1 MGLRVTTWNVNGIR
15 YVSLIRVCKKMVS
28 RTLFY
33 LCLQPRTARAH
44 ILTTSFNRNPFGYAP
59 WNQKRT
65 YEAMFEILDAD
76 IVIMQEAKIQ
86 RKDLTD
92 DMVLV
97 KGWDVFFSLPRDKKG
112 YSGVAIYTRNS
123 KCCPL
128 RAEEGITG
136 VLCPP
141 KSSTKFRDLPVAQQI
156 GGYPRDDQILGPVD
170 EVMLDSEGRTVILE
184 FPAFVLIGVY
194 VPATRDDTRTDF
206 RIGFLTALDARI
218 RNLVA
223 MGKQVVLAGDLNI
236 IRSDLDTAGCAESLR
251 KEGMTLDEFMST
263 PSRRLFNQLV
273 FEGQVIGEKDEGREE
288 PVMWDI
294 TRCFHPDRTGMYTC
308 WETKK
313 NARPG
318 NFGSR
323 IDYILCTAGIKSWF
337 NDSDIQEGLIGSDHC
352 PVYATLADRV
362 KHEGKDCHI
371 TDVMNPRDMFKDGQ
385 RLRDWSTK
393 DLLPQSAKLLNE
405 FDRRRSIRDM
415 FTKKPSATKVEQV
428 AASTAAAGSDKFTKQ
443 ISKSDQTSTTRPVLA
458 VPSPIRS
465 TTQASSNAN
474 SLSPNSSHVA
484 ASPTASL
491 KRTVS
496 STFTQPSKRTKAT
509 TTKDKSK
516 LGANQ
521 SSLKGFFKPKSPALN
536 KAEEQQKEGEHAQ
549 ASEKAVGAATP
560 ASPSP
565 SKLSATNSSQ
575 VDGAADAVGQGDEG
589 DDTSGPNED
598 KVFDPIESK
607 ESWSK
612 LLGKKRAAPLCEH
625 EEPCISYQTKKPG
638 VNTGEYPNQQRNIV
652 KIDNLTGW

>member
-1 MGLRVTTWNVNGIR
+1 M
-15 YVSLIRVCKKMVS
+15 
-28 RTLFY
+28 
-33 LCLQPRTARAH
+33 
-44 ILTTSFNRNPFGYAP
+44 
-59 WNQKRT
+59 
-65 YEAMFEILDAD
+65 
-76 IVIMQEAKIQ
+76 
-86 RKDLTD
+86 
-92 DMVLV
+92 
-97 KGWDVFFSLPRDKKG
+97 
-112 YSGVAIYTRNS
+112 AIYTRNS
-123 KCCPL
+123 KCCPI

-141 KSSTKFRDLPVAQQI
+141 KSSTKFRDLPTEQQI

-223 MGKQVVLAGDLNI
+223 MGKQVILAGDLNI
-236 IRSDLDTAGCAESLR
+236 IRSDLDTAGCAEHLR

-273 FEGQVIGEKDEGREE
+273 FEGQVIGEEDEGREE
-288 PVMWDI
+288 PVMWDL

-337 NDSDIQEGLIGSDHC
+337 TESDIQEGLIGSDHC

-362 KHEGKDCHI
+362 KHEEEDRCI
-371 TDVMNPRDMFKDGQ
+371 TDIMNPSDMFKDGK
-385 RLRDWSTK
+385 RLREWNTK

-405 FDRRRSIRDM
+405 FDRRRSIKDM
-415 FTKKPSATKVEQV
+415 FTKKPSATKVEQF
-428 AASTAAAGSDKFTKQ
+428 AADTSAADSVKPA
-443 ISKSDQTSTTRPVLA
+443 DQFSNTNEELSTRPVVT

-465 TTQASSNAN
+465 TTQSSSNAN
-474 SLSPNSSHVA
+474 ALSPTPSRVA

-496 STFTQPSKRTKAT
+496 GTFAQPSKKAKIIAA
-509 TTKDKSK
+509 KDKGK
-516 LGANQ
+516 PGPNQ
-521 SSLKGFFKPKSPALN
+521 SSLKGFFKPKTPAPN
-536 KAEEQQKEGEHAQ
+536 MTAEQQQEGGNTQTA
-549 ASEKAVGAATP
+549 EKAVFAATR

-565 SKLSATNSSQ
+565 IKRSATNSSQ
-575 VDGAADAVGQGDEG
+575 VDDAAGDVGQEHDGEDKP
-589 DDTSGPNED
+589 GPNED

-612 LLGKKRAAPLCEH
+612 LLGKKRAAPLCDH

-638 VNTGEYPNQQRNIV
+638 VNTGEYTCPRRRLVTIGITTRRLCEV
-652 KIDNLTGW
+652 EPTEYPS

>member
-1 MGLRVTTWNVNGIR
+1 M
-15 YVSLIRVCKKMVS
+15 
-28 RTLFY
+28 
-33 LCLQPRTARAH
+33 
-44 ILTTSFNRNPFGYAP
+44 
-59 WNQKRT
+59 
-65 YEAMFEILDAD
+65 
-76 IVIMQEAKIQ
+76 
-86 RKDLTD
+86 
-92 DMVLV
+92 
-97 KGWDVFFSLPRDKKG
+97 
-112 YSGVAIYTRNS
+112 AIYTRNS
-123 KCCPL
+123 KCCPI

-141 KSSTKFRDLPVAQQI
+141 KSSTKFRDLPADQQI
-156 GGYPRDDQILGPVD
+156 GGYPREDQIIGPVD

-223 MGKQVVLAGDLNI
+223 MGKQVILAGDLNI
-236 IRSDLDTAGCAESLR
+236 IRSDIDTAGLAEQLR

-273 FEGQVIGEKDEGREE
+273 FEGQVVGDKDEGREE

-294 TRCFHPDRTGMYTC
+294 TRCFHPDRAGMYTC

-337 NDSDIQEGLIGSDHC
+337 EDANIQEGLIGSDHC
-352 PVYATLADRV
+352 PVHATLADRV
-362 KHEGKDCHI
+362 KHEEKDCCI
-371 TDVMNPRDMFKDGQ
+371 MDVMNPEDIFKNGQ
-385 RLRDWSTK
+385 RLREWNTK

-415 FTKKPSATKVEQV
+415 FTKKPTAAKVEPV
-428 AASTAAAGSDKFTKQ
+428 ASNTATAEPG
-443 ISKSDQTSTTRPVLA
+443 TSTDQMPNADEASSAGPAPTI
-458 VPSPIRS
+458 PSPRHNTSQSI
-465 TTQASSNAN
+465 SNAN
-474 SLSPNSSHVA
+474 ILSSNPSDAA
-484 ASPTASL
+484 ASPTAPF
-491 KRTVS
+491 KRTAS
-496 STFTQPSKRTKAT
+496 GAFSQPSKKAKT
-509 TTKDKSK
+509 VAAKDKGK
-516 LGANQ
+516 PGPNQ
-521 SSLKGFFKPKSPALN
+521 SSLKGFFKPKSPAPN
-536 KAEEQQKEGEHAQ
+536 KTDEEEQRQGGYVVAG
-549 ASEKAVGAATP
+549 ASIRSATR

-565 SKLSATNSSQ
+565 IKRSASYLSQ
-575 VDGAADAVGQGDEG
+575 VDGTGGEPMQATGGEDMPGSNG
-589 DDTSGPNED
+589 D

-625 EEPCISYQTKKPG
+625 EEPCISFQTKKPG
-638 VNTGEYPNQQRNIV
+638 VNTGEYSKPQD
-652 KIDNLTGW
+652 KIMRWHLLRRWCCVATTPALSKLVLTFNYRPLILHVLATAGAIRAEGEGNAVALWDIHLAVGLEGDMIACSIS